1 VSAWEPSQIP
11 DQTGKVVLV
20 TGANSGIGFEATRG
34 LARAGAH
41 VVLACRDLDKARAA
55 EARIRA
61 EQPDARLELLAL
73 DLADLAA
80 VRVAAEHFA
89 SAHDRL
95 DVLCNNAGVMAIPR
109 RESVDGFEMQLAV
122 NHLGHFALT
131 GLLLGTM
138 LRTPAARVVTVSS
151 SAHRIGRIHFEDL
164 DGARHYQKWVA
175 YGQSKL
181 ANLLFAYELQRRLTA
196 AGASA
201 ISVAC
206 HPGYAATN
214 LQHVGPALTGARVRA
229 MFYRAG
235 NALLAQ
241 SAEQG
246 AWPTLYAA
254 TAPDVSPGDYLGPSG
269 LGELFGKPKHVHSS
283 SASHD
288 TELARRLWQVSVTR
302 TGVDY
307 ATLGVA

>member
-20 TGANSGIGFEATRG
+20 TGANSGIGFEAARG

-41 VVLACRDLDKARAA
+41 VVLACRDLAKARAA
-55 EARIRA
+55 EARVRA

-73 DLADLAA
+73 DLADLGA
-80 VRVAAEHFA
+80 VRVAAEQFA

-131 GLLLGTM
+131 GLLLGTL

-151 SAHRIGRIHFEDL
+151 SAHRIGRLHFEDL

-283 SASHD
+283 SVSHD